1 MAMQIAV
8 NCKQHQAYQY
18 GAFHEAFI
26 HIGMYSGHYRWP
38 DGASLRIDMC
48 GGFGSLDRDANLTR
62 LNARLNLSIRR
73 FQQSL

>member
-26 HIGMYSGHYRWP
+26 HIGRYSRQRRWP
-38 DGASLRIDMC
+38 FNASLRIDLC
-48 GGFGSLDRDANLTR
+48 GGFMVVGMAMRISLD
-62 LNARLNLSIRR
+62 
-73 FQQSL
+73 